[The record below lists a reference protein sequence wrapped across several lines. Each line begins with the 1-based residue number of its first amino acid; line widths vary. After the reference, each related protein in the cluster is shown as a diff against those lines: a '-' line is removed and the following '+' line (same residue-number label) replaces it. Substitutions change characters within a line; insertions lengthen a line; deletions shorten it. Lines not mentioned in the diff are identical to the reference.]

1 MKTYQIQIRKSVKK
15 DLELIK
21 NFIVEKSNREHAIK
35 YAEELYTEIESLTF
49 LADFI
54 KISEWKTGKKFSK
67 KEKVLITRNRKWSI
81 FFYVYR
87 NIVIVDM
94 ILPSKMV
101 KG

>member
-1 MKTYQIQIRKSVKK
+1 MKTYQIQIKKNVKK
-15 DLELIK
+15 DLDLIK

-81 FFYVYR
+81 FFHVYR
-87 NIVIVDM
+87 NIVIVDL
-94 ILPSKMV
+94 ILTSKMI